1 MSSTALGDTTPRA
14 GCRYLEL
21 LRSRLPHPRVTV
33 LDLLAP
39 AGGGASSPTPLAVAG
54 VDVDILVV
62 FGIVLL
68 TLVLFVT
75 EYLPV
80 DVTAILV
87 MVLLMVF
94 GSDGVV
100 NFTHISTAEG
110 VSGFSNPATL
120 TVLAMLILSS
130 GISRTGL
137 VQIVGRRMAEFA
149 GTSRDRQL
157 LATLGVAG
165 PASGFINN
173 TPVVAILVPIVTD
186 LAHAGKTSPSKLLIP
201 LSYASMLGGMLTL
214 IGTSTNILASDVS
227 DRLLGH
233 PFSMFEFTQ
242 LGVVVLLVGSL
253 YLMTV
258 GHRLLPERVPV
269 EEDYLREYDIEE
281 YLTEMVVGEGSPL
294 AGRTVETAV
303 ADAEFDADILQVVRD
318 DEVYVEPQGGM
329 TLRRGD
335 LLRLRADREAI
346 RSLANRETA
355 TLTGETPLSAA
366 DLDPDD
372 GKQTLVEV
380 VIPRGSHL
388 AGESLA
394 SSTFRQR
401 YDANVLAFRSRGET
415 VRDHMDRRRIRV
427 GDTLLVQA
435 APDSIDRLSDND
447 DFIVAHEPTDP
458 DYRTEKIP
466 HAVAI
471 MAGVVGVVAVP
482 WGTLGS
488 TLAGATGVGALAGL
502 SALSLPILTT
512 ALAGVVAMVAAG
524 VIKPAELYDAVE
536 WDVIFLLAGVIP
548 LGIALEQ
555 TGGADLLG
563 GLVAATGG
571 YLPVL
576 GVLWVFYLAT
586 GIITGV
592 ISNNASVVLMLPIA
606 VETAAGIGANP
617 FAFVLAVTFA
627 ASTSFLTPVGYQ
639 TNLFVYGPGGYRF
652 ADYFR
657 VGAPLQLLLSVVTVL
672 GIAFFWGV
680 RA

>member
-1 MSSTALGDTTPRA
+1 VAST
-14 GCRYLEL
+14 
-21 LRSRLPHPRVTV
+21 
-33 LDLLAP
+33 
-39 AGGGASSPTPLAVAG
+39 TPLAVAG
-54 VDVDILVV
+54 VGVDALVV

-80 DVTAILV
+80 DVTAILIMV
-87 MVLLMVF
+87 VLMVL

-100 NFTHISTAEG
+100 NFTHISATEG

-137 VQIVGRRMAEFA
+137 VQIIGRRMARFA
-149 GTSRDRQL
+149 GENRDRQL

-242 LGVVVLLVGSL
+242 LGVIVLIVGCL
-253 YLMTV
+253 YLFTV

-294 AGRTVETAV
+294 AGRTVGTAI
-303 ADAEFDADILQVVRD
+303 ADATFDADILQVVRD
-318 DEVYVEPQGGM
+318 GEVYVEPHGGM
-329 TLRRGD
+329 VLRRGD
-335 LLRLRADREAI
+335 LLRLRADRETI
-346 RSLANRETA
+346 RELAERETA
-355 TLTGETPLSAA
+355 TLTGETPVSAT

-372 GKQTLVEV
+372 EKEQTLVEV

-466 HAVAI
+466 HAAAI

-482 WGTLGS
+482 WGALGS
-488 TLAGATGVGALAGL
+488 TLAAATGVAAFTGL
-502 SALSLPILTT
+502 SALSLPILVT

-524 VIKPAELYDAVE
+524 VIKPPELYDAVE

-555 TGGADLLG
+555 TGGADILG

-586 GIITGV
+586 GVITGV
-592 ISNNASVVLMLPIA
+592 ISNNASVVLMLPVA

-652 ADYFR
+652 SDYFR